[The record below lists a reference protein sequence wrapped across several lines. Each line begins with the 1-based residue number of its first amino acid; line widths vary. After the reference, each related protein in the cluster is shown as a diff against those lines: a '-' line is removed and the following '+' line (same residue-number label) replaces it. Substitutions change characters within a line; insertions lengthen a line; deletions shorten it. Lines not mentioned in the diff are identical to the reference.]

1 MCPEVKIYKGKEMG
15 TFLGTQRGQKACLER
30 HSLSEG
36 KVKKVLCNISGPK
49 FEAWPHSPKAFI
61 LGSS

>member
-1 MCPEVKIYKGKEMG
+1 MG